1 MQELPSRMEFAAMTL
16 TRWIRQITGWWEARR
31 RRAQRYKAMP
41 FLRDLDRK
49 EAEYRRSHRRG
60 AARIVKAKREAMTR
74 ALAGEM

>member
-1 MQELPSRMEFAAMTL
+1 MTL

-31 RRAQRYKAMP
+31 RRAQIYKAMP
-41 FLRDLDRK
+41 FMRELDRQ

-60 AARIVKAKREAMTR
+60 AARIVRAKRDAMTR

>member
-1 MQELPSRMEFAAMTL
+1 MTL
-16 TRWIRQITGWWEARR
+16 TRWIRSITAWWESRR

-41 FLRDLDRK
+41 FMRELDRK

-60 AARIVKAKREAMTR
+60 AARIVKAKREAMTK